1 MSEGSRLLE
10 QYRKEGIRR
19 VKLAFTDID
28 GVISG
33 KYISL
38 DKLSAIA
45 GTTSGLCDCIMGWDV
60 KDQLYDNASF
70 TG

>member
-19 VKLAFTDID
+19 VKLAYTDID
-28 GVISG
+28 GVMRG

-38 DKLSAIA
+38 D
-45 GTTSGLCDCIMGWDV
+45 
-60 KDQLYDNASF
+60 
-70 TG
+70 